1 MARVERSYMKLP
13 VCTPSH
19 VSSLTYDRLHD
30 GFMPYMDHQLC
41 RFTLW
46 DSSTLTINTTLCAE
60 ANVPSNTFAKTCT
73 AAGQRP
79 STSLREYT
87 WTNPPSTGGRNA
99 VISGTVALAAT
110 RKHLVKSS
118 AWVPKQ
124 NIENSLCGFGRPPTE
139 PVAVII
145 GEAETWEQYKWFIA
159 NAEFQKYIQD
169 LMKGILVERP
179 ERLQQSSNCGDPLS
193 HMQEHSILTPCTE
206 FRLKGS
212 FTQILHRKDRFTYNS
227 SASRAAEEHDTPSPR
242 DIIDIAQKSAKAVST
257 AYVVPTGSRS
267 VSTEHHDHC
276 DLPTEIVS
284 HERYSIEQS

>member
-1 MARVERSYMKLP
+1 MARVERSQRAIKHLCQKHAQLP
-13 VCTPSH
+13 AS
-19 VSSLTYDRLHD
+19 
-30 GFMPYMDHQLC
+30 GHQL
-41 RFTLW
+41 
-46 DSSTLTINTTLCAE
+46 
-60 ANVPSNTFAKTCT
+60 V
-73 AAGQRP
+73 
-79 STSLREYT
+79 Y
-87 WTNPPSTGGRNA
+87 TNPPSTGGRNA

-118 AWVPKQ
+118 AAT
-124 NIENSLCGFGRPPTE
+124 TE